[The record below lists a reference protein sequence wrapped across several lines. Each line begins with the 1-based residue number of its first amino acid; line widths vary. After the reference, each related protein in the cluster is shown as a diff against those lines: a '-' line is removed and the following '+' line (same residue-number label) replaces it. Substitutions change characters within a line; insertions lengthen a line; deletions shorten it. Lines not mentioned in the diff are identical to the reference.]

1 MTFPHFARRLARF
14 ESARYLGVGACVAVL
29 NNIVLIGG
37 DRAGL
42 GYGPLMALSWFV
54 GGTTGYLLHARHTF
68 RRAHGWGAYARFM
81 GGVALGVPLSLA
93 MLAGLKSGLGLPMW
107 VAAPANTLGMFAY
120 NYFSARLAIV
130 WRAWLRGSSQG

>member
-1 MTFPHFARRLARF
+1 MKLYAAARRLTHF
-14 ESARYLGVGACVAVL
+14 EPMRYLGVGAVVTVL

-54 GGTTGYLLHARHTF
+54 GGTAGYLLHARHTF

-81 GGVALGVPLSLA
+81 AGVALGVPLALA

-107 VAAPANTLGMFAY
+107 VAAPTATVGMLAY
-120 NYFSARLAIV
+120 NYLSARLAIV
-130 WRAWLRGSSQG
+130 WRAWLGRSA